1 MAIAAGVTG
10 GMRRATLAAMPK
22 LTAGFRR
29 TAASQITQHP
39 PVRRGHVFTKLLYV
53 RRAVAADD
61 VRQNAHLQIRHH
73 LADLLGGDRCS
84 LLGHV
89 GVDRGGHWGTVPE
102 PFLNH
107 AQINTRLE

>member
-10 GMRRATLAAMPK
+10 GMRRATLAAMPD

-29 TAASQITQHP
+29 TTASEITQHP
-39 PVRRGHVFTKLLYV
+39 LVRRGHAITKLLYV
-53 RRAVAADD
+53 RRTVAADD
-61 VRQNAHLQIRHH
+61 VRQCAHLQIRHH
-73 LADLLGGDRCS
+73 LADLLGGDRGS

-89 GVDRGGHWGTVPE
+89 GVDRGGHGRAVPE

-107 AQINTRLE
+107 P